1 MFEIFK
7 KSLFAGLGL
16 AVVTKTKLESVLE
29 KLVEEGKMSRD
40 EAEKMG
46 QELLDSGEQTDLFV
60 LELSSFQLETT
71 DSLNATVSVILNI
84 SEDHMDR
91 YSSLSDYL
99 AAKVRI
105 CSGEGLI
112 VINADDESINAA
124 LTAEKTARNILYF
137 TLGKPHNENTFGL
150 IDVDGEM

>member
-46 QELLDSGEQTDLFV
+46 QELLESGEKQWTDFETRLQETVKGFLKNMDICKTTDLKK
-60 LELSSFQLETT
+60 LEK
-71 DSLNATVSVILNI
+71 
-84 SEDHMDR
+84 
-91 YSSLSDYL
+91 
-99 AAKVRI
+99 KVRAI
-105 CSGEGLI
+105 DMRLK
-112 VINADDESINAA
+112 AQESK
-124 LTAEKTARNILYF
+124 EKETV
-137 TLGKPHNENTFGL
+137 KK
-150 IDVDGEM
+150 

>member
-46 QELLDSGEQTDLFV
+46 QELLDSGEKQWTDFESRLQETVKGF
-60 LELSSFQLETT
+60 LENMDISKASDVKKLEKKIKAL
-71 DSLNATVSVILNI
+71 DLRLKAVEGPKVKKK
-84 SEDHMDR
+84 
-91 YSSLSDYL
+91 
-99 AAKVRI
+99 AK
-105 CSGEGLI
+105 
-112 VINADDESINAA
+112 
-124 LTAEKTARNILYF
+124 K
-137 TLGKPHNENTFGL
+137 
-150 IDVDGEM
+150 